1 MAVSAAKE
9 TTESCLPQSATI
21 IIKNQKP
28 HPSGQLE
35 VTPDGGRIIFENKD
49 EKEYRLRLWKT
60 ETDSA
65 AGLDVLL
72 PANGAFTV
80 LIKQNDVF
88 SYSVMNLGD
97 VEALSGNGGGPI
109 KN

>member
-1 MAVSAAKE
+1 MAMSAAKE
-9 TTESCLPQSATI
+9 TTESYLPQSATI
-21 IIKNQKP
+21 TIRKQEP
-28 HPSGQLE
+28 QPRGELE
-35 VTPDGGRIIFENKD
+35 VTPNAGRIIFDNKD
-49 EKEYRLRLWKT
+49 DKEYRLRLWKT

-109 KN
+109 RN